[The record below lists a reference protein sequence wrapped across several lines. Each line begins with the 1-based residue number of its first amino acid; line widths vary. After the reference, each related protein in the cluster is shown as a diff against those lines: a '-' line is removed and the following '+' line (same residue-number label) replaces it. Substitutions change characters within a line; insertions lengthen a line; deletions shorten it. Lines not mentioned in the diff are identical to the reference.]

1 MKKFLFTTTLL
12 LGLMGFAHSQNIND
26 NKINFKYIQLPLI
39 KIDGQ
44 FTNYQVLVE
53 HDYNQA
59 NEDSLALFQARKDL
73 AVTDFE
79 RKIVLYQS
87 LKDSLDKVY
96 LSKLATWEKNV
107 NAGLLKPDGTP
118 IDKPSPPVYPVQP
131 AYPNVQAP
139 HLHTAFTDE
148 SVKQKIALSGFEDA
162 LGGIQITIKLLP
174 IQNIRILKTKKG
186 TGTTTKYLYSAQYA
200 LPVAITV
207 ASPTQGILLETTLF
221 TSAKSYKMADQ
232 KSQYDHQIYML
243 DHKAEFYTK
252 LESHARNAALA
263 ETNNYLNNQFGYV
276 NKSRGA
282 EIYSVKSFKNYDYT
296 DVTQAYTLAVQALQV
311 VGADRDRDGAM
322 DQLDGA
328 IDAIKMIL
336 EESNFSDKKARIN
349 TKVTAMLQ
357 CNLAEL
363 LVWQGEYD
371 KADATVNIAKNSGEG
386 KAKRHCYGVT
396 NFYADQR
403 KRWNVHY

>member
-1 MKKFLFTTTLL
+1 MKKFLLTATLL
-12 LGLMGFAHSQNIND
+12 LGFGIAHSQNIND
-26 NKINFKYIQLPLI
+26 NKITFKYIQLPLI
-39 KIDGQ
+39 KIDDQ

-59 NEDSLALFQARKDL
+59 NIDSLALFEARKDL

-79 RKIVLYQS
+79 RRIVLYQS
-87 LKDSLDKVY
+87 SKDSLDKIY
-96 LSKLATWEKNV
+96 LGKLATWEKNV

-118 IDKPSPPVYPVQP
+118 IDKPLPPNYPMQP
-131 AYPNVQAP
+131 AYPNVEAP
-139 HLHTAFTDE
+139 HLHTAFTDAN
-148 SVKQKIALSGFEDA
+148 VKQKIALSGFEDA

-174 IQNIRILKTKKG
+174 IQNISILKTKKG
-186 TGTTTKYLYSAQYA
+186 TGTATKYLYSARYTM
-200 LPVAITV
+200 PVAVTL

-221 TSAKSYKMADQ
+221 TSAKTYKMSDQ

-243 DHKAEFYTK
+243 DHKDDFYNK
-252 LESHARNAALA
+252 LELYARNAALV

-276 NKSRGA
+276 NKSRA
-282 EIYSVKSFKNYDYT
+282 TEIYSVKSFKNYDYS
-296 DVTQAYTLAVQALQV
+296 DVTQSYTLAVQALQK

-328 IDAIKMIL
+328 IDAIKLLL

-363 LVWQGEYD
+363 LAWQGEYD

-386 KAKRHCYGVT
+386 KAKRHCNGVT
-396 NFYADQR
+396 SFYADQR